1 MDGVIMYTKKRH
13 KNQTTNAQYLFNKNN
28 KDQIIED
35 KKVLRERIAKQVTA
49 YLNSGG
55 QIQQCTPFTYSDSQ
69 RVDLTPNQRRSC
81 SGIR

>member
-1 MDGVIMYTKKRH
+1 MYTKKRH
-13 KNQTTNAQYLFNKNN
+13 KNQTTNAQYLFNKNKKN

>member
-1 MDGVIMYTKKRH
+1 MYTKKRH
-13 KNQTTNAQYLFNKNN
+13 KNQTTNAQYLFNKNKKN

-69 RVDLTPNQRRSC
+69 RVDLTPNQRRRC

>member
-1 MDGVIMYTKKRH
+1 MYTKKRH
-13 KNQTTNAQYLFNKNN
+13 KNQTTNAQYLFNKNKNNKNN
-28 KDQIIED
+28 KDKIIED

-69 RVDLTPNQRRSC
+69 KVDLTPNQRRSC